1 MVGKYDCQF
10 LYYSFVQTEW
20 IFIKTWGW
28 HKFFSG
34 NHQNTSFLLSIL
46 RHIASP
52 LLFFILLLLIINR
65 PSLVL
70 LLDHEH
76 DGEDREAAEGEDV
89 AEPLDPNVRDG
100 EDAKEDHT
108 DDVVPGGNHN
118 DSRISRMRHFS
129 FEISI
134 FYGIGFGRQKKCI
147 GKVLDAVSKI
157 SIDKSFRFGLEKVF
171 NESQLSPYVEPSADH
186 ALADWIKFLDTKL
199 EQ

>member
-46 RHIASP
+46 RHIAS

-89 AEPLDPNVRDG
+89 AEPFDSNVRDC
-100 EDAKEDHT
+100 EDAQEDHT
-108 DDVVPGGNHN
+108 DDVVPGDNHN
-118 DSRISRMRHFS
+118 DSRISRMSS
-129 FEISI
+129 FDQSATFQFWNFPFLMVSDSVWEK
-134 FYGIGFGRQKKCI
+134 FGIGKSWIWYKKYLKFGP
-147 GKVLDAVSKI
+147 GKFGVVKRLGIIHILDLVTHW
-157 SIDKSFRFGLEKVF
+157 FWF
-171 NESQLSPYVEPSADH
+171 
-186 ALADWIKFLDTKL
+186 
-199 EQ
+199 